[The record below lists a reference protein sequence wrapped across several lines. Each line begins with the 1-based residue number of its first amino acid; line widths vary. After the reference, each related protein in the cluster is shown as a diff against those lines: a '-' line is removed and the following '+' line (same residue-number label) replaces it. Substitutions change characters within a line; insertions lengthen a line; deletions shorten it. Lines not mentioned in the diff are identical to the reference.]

1 MIEQVDNE
9 QVQVT
14 SVSPQYSQLIELPMD
29 KITQAVY

>member
-14 SVSPQYSQLIELPMD
+14 SVSPQYSQLIELPVG
-29 KITQAVY
+29 KITQAIY